1 MLTERLTNAKN
12 WGFNSLILFCHV
24 LWISQFVKNSMPLHF
39 FIHRNKKG
47 YTPRHV
53 FTDTHQD
60 LVKSSGEWLTNTSQ
74 SCSVV
79 AALIAGVGFATVSAV
94 PGGLKQDNTGRPV
107 HENKLPFDVF
117 SLAALTALCSSVT
130 ALVIFLAIL
139 TSRYQEKDFLKVLWN
154 FMLQIL
160 N

>member
-1 MLTERLTNAKN
+1 
-12 WGFNSLILFCHV
+12 
-24 LWISQFVKNSMPLHF
+24 MPLHF

-47 YTPRHV
+47 ETPRHI
-53 FTDTHQD
+53 FTDTHKD

-79 AALIAGVGFATVSAV
+79 AALIAGVAFATMSAV
-94 PGGLKQDNTGRPV
+94 PGGLNQDKGQPV
-107 HENKLPFDVF
+107 FKNQLPFDIF
-117 SLAALTALCSSVT
+117 SIAALVALCSSVT